1 MKRLFISMLCLA
13 AVTDV
18 FGWGQ
23 KGHDT
28 VAYIA
33 ENHLSPEVAAKVTAL
48 LDGHSLVYYANW
60 MDNASHTPDYAFTST
75 WHYVNV
81 DEEEQTYAQSE
92 KHPKGDVVVA
102 INEIVSRLK
111 NGGLSPERDK
121 VDLMMLIHL
130 VGDMHCPMH
139 AGHKCDRGGNNI
151 QVKYFH
157 SNTKLHSVWDSKLV
171 ESAHNWSYSE
181 WQYQIDRAT
190 AEEAASIAAGCPND
204 WIEET
209 VVLSRRIY
217 EDTPAGASISYD
229 YINKY
234 TPVLEQQL
242 LKGGIRLAALLEYIY
257 GDEC

>member
-1 MKRLFISMLCLA
+1 MKRLIVSLLCLA
-13 AVTDV
+13 AVTNA

-33 ENHLSPEVAAKVTAL
+33 ENHLSPEVASKVTAL

-60 MDNASHTPDYAFTST
+60 LDNASHTPEYAHTKT

-81 DEEEQTYAQSE
+81 DENERTYAKSKKE
-92 KHPKGDVVVA
+92 PKGDVVVA
-102 INEIVSRLK
+102 INEIVARLK
-111 NGGLSPERDK
+111 EGGLSPEQEK
-121 VDLMMLIHL
+121 TDLMMLIHL

-139 AGHKCDRGGNNI
+139 AGHKCDLGGNTI
-151 QVKYFH
+151 QVKYFY
-157 SNTKLHSVWDSKLV
+157 SNAKLHSVWDTKIV
-171 ESAHNWSYSE
+171 DSAHKWSYSE

-190 AEEAASIAAGCPND
+190 PEQIGTIVAGTPEE

-209 VVLSRRIY
+209 VVLCRQIY
-217 EDTPAGASISYD
+217 FDSPAGVEISFD

-234 TPVLEQQL
+234 TPVIEEQF
-242 LKGGIRLAALLEYIY
+242 LKGGLRLAALLESIY
-257 GDEC
+257 GGR

>member
-92 KHPKGDVVVA
+92 KHPKG
-102 INEIVSRLK
+102 
-111 NGGLSPERDK
+111 
-121 VDLMMLIHL
+121 DLMMLIHL

-234 TPVLEQQL
+234 TPVIEQQL

>member
-1 MKRLFISMLCLA
+1 
-13 AVTDV
+13 
-18 FGWGQ
+18 
-23 KGHDT
+23 
-28 VAYIA
+28 
-33 ENHLSPEVAAKVTAL
+33 
-48 LDGHSLVYYANW
+48 
-60 MDNASHTPDYAFTST
+60 
-75 WHYVNV
+75 
-81 DEEEQTYAQSE
+81 
-92 KHPKGDVVVA
+92 
-102 INEIVSRLK
+102 
-111 NGGLSPERDK
+111 
-121 VDLMMLIHL
+121 
-130 VGDMHCPMH
+130 MHCPMH

-234 TPVLEQQL
+234 TPVIEQQL

>member
-1 MKRLFISMLCLA
+1 MKRLVISLLCLT
-13 AVTDV
+13 AVSNV

-33 ENHLSPEVAAKVTAL
+33 ENHLSPEVASKVTAL

-60 MDNASHTPDYAFTST
+60 LDNASHTPEYAHTKT

-81 DEEEQTYAQSE
+81 DENEHTYADSKKE
-92 KHPKGDVVVA
+92 PNGDVVAA
-102 INEIVSRLK
+102 INDIVARLK
-111 NGGLSPERDK
+111 NGGLSPEQEK
-121 VDLMMLIHL
+121 TDLMMLIHL

-139 AGHKCDRGGNNI
+139 AGHKCDLGGNTI

-157 SNTKLHSVWDSKLV
+157 SNAKLHSVWDTRLV

-190 AEEAASIAAGCPND
+190 HEQIEAIVAGTPED

-209 VVLSRRIY
+209 VVLCRQVYFDS
-217 EDTPAGASISYD
+217 PAGVEISFD
-229 YINKY
+229 YVNKY
-234 TPVLEQQL
+234 TPVIEQQF
-242 LKGGIRLAALLEYIY
+242 LKGGLRLAALLESIY
-257 GDEC
+257 GEQ

>member
-130 VGDMHCPMH
+130 VGDMHCPTH
-139 AGHKCDRGGNNI
+139 SYFPGPRCFWECTLNGKP
-151 QVKYFH
+151 QKSFH
-157 SNTKLHSVWDSKLV
+157 SVYDKMPELIYGEMS
-171 ESAHNWSYSE
+171 
-181 WQYQIDRAT
+181 
-190 AEEAASIAAGCPND
+190 AEEVAERIDTCKRREIKKIQSGSLYDWVRDCADNNAVIYRWNPVNTETLDPNTVELSHELVDIQMRNAG
-204 WIEET
+204 
-209 VVLSRRIY
+209 Y
-217 EDTPAGASISYD
+217 
-229 YINKY
+229 
-234 TPVLEQQL
+234 
-242 LKGGIRLAALLEYIY
+242 RLAYLLNEYF
-257 GDEC
+257 GE

>member
-1 MKRLFISMLCLA
+1 M
-13 AVTDV
+13 
-18 FGWGQ
+18 
-23 KGHDT
+23 
-28 VAYIA
+28 
-33 ENHLSPEVAAKVTAL
+33 
-48 LDGHSLVYYANW
+48 
-60 MDNASHTPDYAFTST
+60 
-75 WHYVNV
+75 
-81 DEEEQTYAQSE
+81 
-92 KHPKGDVVVA
+92 VVA

-234 TPVLEQQL
+234 TPVIEQQL